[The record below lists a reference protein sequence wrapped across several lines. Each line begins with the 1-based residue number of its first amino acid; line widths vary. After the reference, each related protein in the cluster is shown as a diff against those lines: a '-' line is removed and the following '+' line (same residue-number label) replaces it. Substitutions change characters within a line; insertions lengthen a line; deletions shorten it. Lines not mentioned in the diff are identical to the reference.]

1 MIKRVFPFA
10 GAGVFIGKSKMF
22 SSGFE
27 VRKIQYQRRGP
38 ENYKNTKFGKHSGEW
53 NFLIIMVCN
62 INNCFIFRFGY
73 LEV

>member
-10 GAGVFIGKSKMF
+10 VAGVFIGKSSSF

-38 ENYKNTKFGKHSGEW
+38 ENFKNMKFGKH
-53 NFLIIMVCN
+53 FLLVMVCN
-62 INNCFIFRFGY
+62 INNLFIFRLRY
-73 LEV
+73 SDV